1 MYFPYLR
8 GKQYEFI
15 AIRDLYEKGVLS
27 KVIPLYEPVNG
38 NFKYFDEFI
47 KKGIVFGIIVNPK
60 VGDLINNY
68 TLIENFITQQNT
80 NNFYVCILTGNNNQK
95 EVFDLREKYK
105 SYNKIYIHK
114 QYNYFFQDKL
124 GIFGDGCYNLVLT
137 AIGNKYEMLNNKV
150 IFEDSFIKAQKNS
163 DYPEHDYFNNYLL
176 NYKQMGFVGISDFL
190 TIGDTF
196 SKTGGQ
202 PFAVAIHLSIVENR
216 VIFVKHFVSDS
227 KDYRGDT
234 NTKFFEAL
242 DKLIKYIAQNKVF
255 KTEGILEFVN
265 WSKER
270 RFPNLGPVKKA
281 SMKNHIELLD
291 KFVWQETG
299 RWGIIKTKSE

>member
-27 KVIPLYEPVNG
+27 KVIPLYEPVNE

-95 EVFDLREKYK
+95 EVFDLKEKYK

-114 QYNYFFQDKL
+114 QYNHFFQDEL
-124 GIFGDGCYNLVLT
+124 SIFNDGYYNLVST
-137 AIGNKYEMLNNKV
+137 AIGNRYETLNNKV
-150 IFEDSFIKAQKNS
+150 IFEDSFVKAEKNS

-202 PFAVAIHLSIVENR
+202 PFAVAIHLSIVENG

-227 KDYRGDT
+227 IDYRGDT

-242 DKLIKYIAQNKVF
+242 DKLIEYIDQNKVF
-255 KTEGILEFVN
+255 ETEGILEFVN

-281 SMKNHIELLD
+281 SMKNHIELLG
-291 KFVWQETG
+291 KF
-299 RWGIIKTKSE
+299 I

>member
-15 AIRDLYEKGVLS
+15 AVRELYEKELLANT
-27 KVIPLYEPVNG
+27 IPIYEPVSG
-38 NFKYFDEFI
+38 NFRYFDEFI

-60 VGDLINNY
+60 VGDLVNNY
-68 TLIENFITQQNT
+68 MSIENFITQQNT
-80 NNFYVCILTGNNNQK
+80 NNFYVCILTGNNNQE
-95 EVFDLREKYK
+95 EVFGLKEKYK
-105 SYNKIYIHK
+105 FYNKIYIHK

-124 GIFGDGCYNLVLT
+124 GVFSDGYYNLVST
-137 AIGNKYEMLNNKV
+137 AIGNKYEILNNKV
-150 IFEDSFIKAQKNS
+150 IFEDSFVKAEKNS
-163 DYPEHDYFNNYLL
+163 DYPENDYFNNHFL

-202 PFAVAIHLSIVENR
+202 PFAVAIHLSVIENGA
-216 VIFVKHFVSDS
+216 IFVKHFISDS
-227 KDYRGDT
+227 IDYRGDT

-242 DKLIKYIAQNKVF
+242 EKLIQYVVQSGIF
-255 KTEGILEFVN
+255 KTEGILEFIN
-265 WSKER
+265 WSKEK

-281 SMKNHIELLD
+281 SMKNHIELLN
-291 KFVWQETG
+291 KFV
-299 RWGIIKTKSE
+299 